1 MFPVGKARNVLGMY
15 LPMRFLLALG
25 CWLLLAANLPA
36 APLTVVT
43 WNTKWLPGGRPNAT
57 ERAKAAQMKKAQAI
71 VKALNPDVLL
81 LQEVADWKAAEE
93 LCSVVPG
100 LKVHTVS
107 AFTTRPQNLV
117 VASKLPADSA
127 WYSEWKPTLGPDLP
141 PRGYAFAAL
150 QLPGGRLLLAYSV
163 HFKSNLGG
171 IDANVAPRE
180 EAARQ
185 LIAHIREMTALYGPR
200 GGTGVV
206 VGGDFN
212 SDPDDS
218 RYAKDHTIPMLRA
231 SALEWA
237 FKNLPHGKRITIP
250 AAHEFPDGTFD
261 HILYS
266 GLKLL
271 KVSVADGTAS
281 SDHNP
286 VAAQFQP

>member
-1 MFPVGKARNVLGMY
+1 MGSS
-15 LPMRFLLALG
+15 MRFPAVLACGLFLVSPLL
-25 CWLLLAANLPA
+25 A

-57 ERAKAAQMKKAQAI
+57 EEAKAAQMRKAQAI
-71 VKALNPDVLL
+71 VKALNPDILL

-117 VASKLPADSA
+117 VASKLPSDSA

-150 QLPGGRLLLAYSV
+150 KLPDGGLLLAYSV

-171 IDANVAPRE
+171 IEPNIPARE
-180 EAARQ
+180 EAAKQ
-185 LIAHIREMTALYGPR
+185 LLAHIADMTTLYAPR
-200 GGTGVV
+200 GKTSVL

-212 SDPDDS
+212 SDPDDP
-218 RYAKDHTIPMLRA
+218 RYAQDHTLARLRA
-231 SALEWA
+231 APLEWV
-237 FKNLPHGKRITIP
+237 FQGLPHSQRITIP

-261 HILYS
+261 HILFR

-271 KVSVADGTAS
+271 NVKVANGAAS